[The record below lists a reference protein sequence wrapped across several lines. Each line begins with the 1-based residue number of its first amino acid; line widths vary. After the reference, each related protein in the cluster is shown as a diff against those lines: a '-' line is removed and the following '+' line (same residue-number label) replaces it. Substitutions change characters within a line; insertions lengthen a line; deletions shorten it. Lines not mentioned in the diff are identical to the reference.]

1 MGHPIVRSFSLLGH
15 ADYRRMWAIGGLGG
29 GARWL
34 EFVAIAIYAYEL
46 TRSPQLVALLSVL
59 RMMPYVALGLV
70 VGGLA
75 DMYDRRRLMQASLV
89 VMAAVAAAMVVL
101 TALDLAGYAA
111 VAVATMFSG
120 AFWTIDMPVRRQL
133 MVEAVAKEE
142 MAAGLGL
149 DNATMYLTRVIGPL
163 IGGLTYALV
172 GMTGIFALIC
182 AAYLVCL
189 VLAARFGGVQ
199 AKTIVTAAPAARC
212 GLLERILPPRA
223 LIANRRFQVILGMTT
238 VYNLWCFP
246 FVSMVP
252 VIAQKDFGLSPFQVG
267 MLAACDGIGGIVGAL
282 VVGAVMTERT
292 MFRYHYFGTFAYV
305 LLIAVMSLHLVVGTS
320 ALLLVLLGVAA
331 ACFSATQ
338 YALVYL
344 SAPPEMRGRATGMLS
359 LFIGSSLVGFYHTG
373 YLFERLGTV
382 DAMRLMAAEGVIT
395 LLFLGVVWWRMP
407 SQPSG

>member
-1 MGHPIVRSFSLLGH
+1 MAHPLFRSFGLLAH

-34 EFVAIAIYAYEL
+34 EFVAVAIYAYEL
-46 TRSPQLVALLSVL
+46 TRSPQLVALLSVM
-59 RMMPYVALGLV
+59 RMAPYVALGLV
-70 VGGLA
+70 VGALA
-75 DMYDRRRLMQASLV
+75 DMYDRRRLMLGSLV
-89 VMAAVAAAMVVL
+89 IMAVVAAVMAVL
-101 TALDLAGYAA
+101 TALDLAEYGA

-133 MVEAVAKEE
+133 MVDAVTKEQ

-149 DNATMYLTRVIGPL
+149 DNATMYLTRVVGPL
-163 IGGLTYALV
+163 IGGITYALV
-172 GMTGIFALIC
+172 GMTGIFTLIC
-182 AAYLVCL
+182 AAYLLCL
-189 VLAARFGGVQ
+189 VLASRFGGGQPTVAVAPV
-199 AKTIVTAAPAARC
+199 AKG
-212 GLLERILPPRA
+212 GLLGKILPPRE
-223 LIANRRFQVILGMTT
+223 LLTNRRFQVILGMTT

-252 VIAQKDFGLSPFQVG
+252 VIAQKDFGLSPFHVG

-282 VVGAVMTERT
+282 VVGAAMTERT

-305 LLIAVMSLHLVVGTS
+305 LLIGVMSLHLVVGPT
-320 ALLLVLLGVAA
+320 AALLVLLGVTA

-382 DAMRLMAAEGVIT
+382 DAMRLMAAEGLIA
-395 LLFLGVVWWRMP
+395 LLFLGAVWWRIP
-407 SQPSG
+407 QQAGGR